1 MMDLNVNKK
10 NLILGI
16 IGSAFMMAGDLT
28 LSLITPCDNDTG
40 LFIRQAYFDGQYPAW
55 KLIFMVLTGAA
66 GVFGYWYGLEEMHN
80 SILPEY
86 GKTRKCFKICSMFFC
101 FTGLVIHYGVG
112 IGAYE
117 VSYLAQH
124 FDEETARQVVEN
136 YAGNILPGFYIL
148 YIPIAGIFIIHLIML
163 IMKKTIYS
171 RRMICFSP
179 ILLMGIFALI
189 PDIRQALG
197 CHLTTL
203 DYVCSQCSGNVSP
216 FLYFLLCMV
225 LSDGFKYEHTS
236 HK

>member
-1 MMDLNVNKK
+1 M
-10 NLILGI
+10 
-16 IGSAFMMAGDLT
+16 
-28 LSLITPCDNDTG
+28 
-40 LFIRQAYFDGQYPAW
+40 
-55 KLIFMVLTGAA
+55 
-66 GVFGYWYGLEEMHN
+66 
-80 SILPEY
+80 PEY

-101 FTGLVIHYGVG
+101 FTVLVIHYGVG

-124 FDEETARQVVEN
+124 FDEETARRVVEN

-216 FLYFLLCMV
+216 FPAITLVLWYFYIWFLYGTLNVKEFWLGGPKGLRGMDNKTIEEKEK
-225 LSDGFKYEHTS
+225 LEEKTDKNYIRN
-236 HK
+236 